1 MHITCVRSE
10 PERSMGET
18 KVKVAVR
25 IRPLLQKEILHQ
37 HDVCVR
43 LVPGHPRQVLLG
55 NDRAF
60 TFDFAF
66 GPTAQ
71 QDEVYSSCIKPLV
84 TSLLEGYNV
93 TVFAYGQ
100 TGSGK
105 TYTIGV
111 STPEGGSG
119 IIPRATQE
127 IFLRMAASQGTRFS
141 VRVSYIEVYR
151 EELRDLLELDTSSK
165 DMHIREDE
173 KGNTVVVGAQER
185 EVESVEELLTL
196 LEAGNAVRRTGA
208 THMNEHS
215 SRSHALL
222 TIAVTQ
228 RRRDAAA
235 ARAISSKFHLVDLAG
250 SERMAR
256 AGNTDRHFKES
267 VQINSGLLALGNV
280 IRALGDPR
288 RRGQHVPY
296 RDAKLTR
303 LLRDSLGGN
312 AQTLMIACVSP
323 SSRCLQESLSSL
335 MFASRARDVRN
346 RPVVN
351 WDVGRERLGALEQEV
366 RSLREALRDQGGAS
380 LTDRSSRLSQD
391 RRDQSR
397 IQTLQDQ
404 LAQCRQECL
413 QYHAL
418 TQEAAELLFKQQDSA
433 LGAAHG
439 HALRLQEWLETLRRV
454 QREGHTHLAL
464 SEDEAGEEPH
474 ITILQLRRELKKC
487 QDALAADEGVFSQR
501 ELQLKQL
508 QEQSDTLLA
517 TLQEERNRSRL
528 QSEKLVEQ
536 ELLIGR
542 LRELVTSRTCTS
554 TQRPFSV
561 PLTSQAQGELRNY
574 GNTDVRKVHSSP
586 PAYSLERVMAC
597 FKMRSQLLQAQIEE
611 GDEVLQQLDEE
622 EQGGKEEEDQSRAFR
637 RSLNLTWTRKRS
649 NRPSR
654 MPAERSLQ
662 LHWNMPQQT
671 TPPAGDSP
679 CVTVEAGS
687 CDDPCTGPESAEV
700 RALRQS
706 QRVNL
711 QRLKEAELRHSHAQQ
726 RIKELGV
733 NICLKKSL
741 IEELVKTGK
750 HAEAVDDHS
759 RISLHDQ
766 KGQKSALQRE
776 GQALAALYLQ
786 TEKRRAE
793 QERSV
798 ELMKKER
805 ETLQR
810 HLQEEESRRSRI
822 QQDLTCDRQTITE
835 LQKRAL
841 RESMEGKSDHISS
854 AAQKLEEQQRWLDQ
868 EEERVLQQK
877 RALAEL
883 EEELKCREE
892 IISRRESLWQERS
905 QLELKKLRSSQV
917 LEQDLLDVSSRLGAV
932 DRELEEKCGQEEVG
946 AVEVTGSLSLREERR
961 QLCRRRDSLDSRL
974 RDGNVLSTEEEHT
987 LFQLEEAIEALDTA
1001 LEYKSLSIRSRQR
1014 TVALNTGSSHRDI
1027 MAKLSTLSPPE
1038 TQALLLMYFNKVV
1051 CLREGERRLQLHCD
1065 ELELQLQEQEG
1076 VVRELEAALQRLTLD
1091 TDRRLTEQQ
1100 REHQHNVQL
1109 LLQELRE
1116 GGSEREQEAL
1126 RVREGK
1132 IQKLE
1137 KELFFYKSTSRQ
1149 LKKKLRELAH
1159 PETSQAPATRGS
1171 DLDVPSVSTVKEST
1185 GSISGAKESAGSS
1198 LGDVQAHSVNLEETP
1213 PSSSQS
1219 RWRVGEEALGRRG
1232 AQWAESASVRV
1243 SHRQVRQISPTGLHT
1258 RLTCPSAGSS
1268 SFQED
1273 SIEVSH
1279 KSE

>member
-1 MHITCVRSE
+1 MHITCVGSE

-71 QDEVYSSCIKPLV
+71 QDEVYNSCIKPLV

-105 TYTIGV
+105 TYTIGGGPIV
-111 STPEGGSG
+111 STPEGESG

-196 LEAGNAVRRTGA
+196 LEAGNA
-208 THMNEHS
+208 
-215 SRSHALL
+215 
-222 TIAVTQ
+222 
-228 RRRDAAA
+228 
-235 ARAISSKFHLVDLAG
+235 FHLVDLAG

-418 TQEAAELLFKQQDSA
+418 TQEAAELLFKQRDSA
-433 LGAAHG
+433 SSLAHG
-439 HALRLQEWLETLRRV
+439 HALRLQEWLQTLRRV
-454 QREGHTHLAL
+454 QSEGHTHLAH

-487 QDALAADEGVFSQR
+487 QDALAADEEVFSQR

-611 GDEVLQQLDEE
+611 GDQVLQQRDEE
-622 EQGGKEEEDQSRAFR
+622 EQGGKEEEDHSRAFR

-649 NRPSR
+649 NHPSHT
-654 MPAERSLQ
+654 PAERSLR
-662 LHWNMPQQT
+662 LNWNVPQQT
-671 TPPAGDSP
+671 LPPTGDSP
-679 CVTVEAGS
+679 CVAVEAGS
-687 CDDPCTGPESAEV
+687 CDDRCMGPGSAEV
-700 RALRQS
+700 QALRQS
-706 QRVNL
+706 QRLNL

-750 HAEAVDDHS
+750 HAQAVDDHS

-766 KGQKSALQRE
+766 KGQKSTLQKE

-798 ELMKKER
+798 EVMRKER

-822 QQDLTCDRQTITE
+822 QQDLMCDRQTITE
-835 LQKRAL
+835 LQKRAQ
-841 RESMEGKSDHISS
+841 RESMEGKSDHMSS
-854 AAQKLEEQQRWLDQ
+854 AAQLEEQQRWLDQ

-883 EEELKCREE
+883 EEELKCRED
-892 IISRRESLWQERS
+892 IISRREALWQERS

-917 LEQDLLDVSSRLGAV
+917 LEQDLLDVSSRIGAV
-932 DRELEEKCGQEEVG
+932 DRELDEECGQVEDG

-974 RDGNVLSTEEEHT
+974 RDGNVLSAEEEHA
-987 LFQLEEAIEALDTA
+987 LFQLEEAIEALDAA
-1001 LEYKSLSIRSRQR
+1001 LEYKSLSIKSRQR
-1014 TVALNTGSSHRDI
+1014 TVALNTGSGHGDI
-1027 MAKLSTLSPPE
+1027 MAKLSALSPPE

-1126 RVREGK
+1126 RASEGK

-1171 DLDVPSVSTVKEST
+1171 DLDVPGVNVAKEST
-1185 GSISGAKESAGSS
+1185 DSISGAKESTGSS
-1198 LGDVQAHSVNLEETP
+1198 LADIQAHSVKLEETP
-1213 PSSSQS
+1213 PGSSQS

-1232 AQWAESASVRV
+1232 AQRVESASVRV

-1258 RLTCPSAGSS
+1258 RLTCPSASGS

-1273 SIEVSH
+1273 SIEVSG